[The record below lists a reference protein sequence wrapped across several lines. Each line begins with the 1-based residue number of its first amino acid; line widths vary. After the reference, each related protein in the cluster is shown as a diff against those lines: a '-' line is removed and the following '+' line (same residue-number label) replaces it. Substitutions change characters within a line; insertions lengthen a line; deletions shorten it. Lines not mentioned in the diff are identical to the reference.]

1 MLQISRDHVR
11 QANLYIQ
18 PDLVQ
23 NNIIDITVS
32 YDGTW
37 HKRGHTSLYGICIV
51 IDALKNLVVDFEV
64 LSKYCHE
71 CSMAAKDLGEGSP
84 EFLIWK
90 SGHSEKCQKNFDGS
104 SGSMEIHAA
113 YILWNRSISDCA
125 MRYTTILC
133 DGDAK
138 TPQHLNE
145 KKVYG
150 DNVAIE
156 KEECVNPVA
165 KRLGTALRNKV

>member
-11 QANLYIQ
+11 QANLYLHL
-18 PDLVQ
+18 DLVQ

-37 HKRGHTSLYGICIV
+37 YKKGHKSLYDIGIV
-51 IDALKNLVVDFEV
+51 IDVLTNLVVDFEV

-71 CSMAAKDLGEGSP
+71 CSMAAKDSGEGSP

-104 SGSMEIHAA
+104 SGSREMHAA
-113 YILWNRSISDCA
+113 YILWNQSISDCA
-125 MRYTTILC
+125 TRYTTILC

-138 TPQHLNE
+138 THQHLTE
-145 KKVYG
+145 KKSMEVMLPSKKKS
-150 DNVAIE
+150 VS
-156 KEECVNPVA
+156 
-165 KRLGTALRNKV
+165 TT